1 MEHSFSRTEILIGTE
16 NLQKLKESKIAIFG
30 IGGVGSF
37 TAEALARTGVGNL
50 VLIDGDVICLS
61 NLNRQIHANHKTLGQ
76 AKVLAMKERILDINP
91 EAQVETYQ
99 MLYTSQT
106 AADLLR
112 EDYDYV
118 VDAIDMVSAKIDLI
132 TRCTKK
138 GIKIISSMGAGN
150 KLDPTKFQVS
160 DLFKTSVCPLARV
173 MRKELKARGVNKLK
187 VVYSTEPPIKPLQL
201 DTNKDCPSSQE
212 ASLIKK
218 RQTPGSMSFVPPVAG
233 LIIAAEVVNDIIHN

>member
-106 AADLLR
+106 AADLIR

-201 DTNKDCPSSQE
+201 DTNKDCASSQG
-212 ASLIKK
+212 SPLIKK
-218 RQTPGSMSFVPPVAG
+218 RQTPGSMSFVPSVAG

>member
-118 VDAIDMVSAKIDLI
+118 VDAIDMVS
-132 TRCTKK
+132 
-138 GIKIISSMGAGN
+138 
-150 KLDPTKFQVS
+150 
-160 DLFKTSVCPLARV
+160 
-173 MRKELKARGVNKLK
+173 
-187 VVYSTEPPIKPLQL
+187 
-201 DTNKDCPSSQE
+201 SQDRPHY
-212 ASLIKK
+212 K
-218 RQTPGSMSFVPPVAG
+218 M
-233 LIIAAEVVNDIIHN
+233 H